1 MTWGNPP
8 KLEPTKPKQ
17 GKVIKPEDLAGKSEG
32 SQQKALMVWAALNVD
47 TYPQLKWLV
56 HIPNGGTRNIR
67 EAVELKAQ
75 GVKAGVPDLMLPYA
89 VRKRDYQGFGEDF
102 KYGYHGCF
110 LEMKVKPNKPSQEQI
125 EWLHNLL
132 ENGYYCKV
140 CYSWTEARD
149 TLIAYLEGK
158 L

>member
-8 KLEPTKPKQ
+8 KFIPDPTKK
-17 GKVIKPEDLAGKSEG
+17 GKLIQPEDIAGASEG
-32 SQQKALMVWAALNVD
+32 SQQKALMVWAALASSQ
-47 TYPQLKWLV
+47 YPQLKWLV

-75 GVKAGVPDLMLPYA
+75 GVKAGVPDLMLP
-89 VRKRDYQGFGEDF
+89 VGFNG
-102 KYGYHGCF
+102 GYFGLF
-110 LEMKVKPNKPSQEQI
+110 IEMKVKPNKLSEEQKI
-125 EWLHNLL
+125 WIMGLGDL
-132 ENGYYCKV
+132 GYCCKV
-140 CYSWTEARD
+140 CYSWIEARD

>member
-8 KLEPTKPKQ
+8 KFVPTKAKSS
-17 GKVIKPEDLAGKSEG
+17 KVITPEDLAGTSEG
-32 SQQKALMVWAALNVD
+32 SHQKALMAWAALSVGK
-47 TYPQLKWLV
+47 YPQLKWLV

-75 GVKAGVPDLMLPYA
+75 GVKPGVPDLALFYA
-89 VRKRDYQGFGEDF
+89 AKIAQIQDWKDGHW
-102 KYGYHGCF
+102 HGLF
-110 LEMKVKPNKPSQEQI
+110 IEMKTKPNKVSKEQI
-125 EWLHNLL
+125 AWLDNLKK
-132 ENGYYCKV
+132 EGYYVKV
-140 CYSWTEARD
+140 CYNWVEARN

>member
-8 KLEPTKPKQ
+8 PFIPDPPKK
-17 GKVIKPEDLAGKSEG
+17 GKKVTPEDLAGASEG
-32 SQQKALMVWAALNVD
+32 SQQKALMVWASLQSAK
-47 TYPQLKWLV
+47 YPQLKWLV

-75 GVKAGVPDLMLPYA
+75 GVKAGVPDLMLAYP
-89 VRKRDYQGFGEDF
+89 VRQHWDQLNSDGS
-102 KYGYHGCF
+102 YHGLF
-110 LEMKVKPNKPSQEQI
+110 LEMKVKPNKVSPEQI
-125 EWLHNLL
+125 AWIENLII
-132 ENGYYCKV
+132 NGYYCKV
-140 CYSWTEARD
+140 CYSWIEARD